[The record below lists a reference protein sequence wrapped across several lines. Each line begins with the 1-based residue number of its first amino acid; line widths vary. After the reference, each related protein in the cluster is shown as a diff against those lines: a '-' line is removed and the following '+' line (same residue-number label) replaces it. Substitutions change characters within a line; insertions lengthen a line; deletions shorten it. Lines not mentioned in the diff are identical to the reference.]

1 MMKYNEFKICVKNS
15 AQKYGI
21 EQYELYYS
29 RGASTTFA
37 AYKGEI
43 DKTTSSDGDG
53 ACFRCLYNGKM
64 GYASTELFSEEEADR
79 IVLSA
84 KQCAEVLESDDK
96 EFLFKGSKEYPAL
109 PENNPVPMTS
119 EDMMNKAIELEKKCY
134 SVDSRI
140 KSVSHS
146 TVLQAFSEIGITNS
160 YGLDL
165 YSSTPM
171 FCAYVQATAEENSDV
186 RVGFSMSFSNKP
198 ENVDIDFVVEEST
211 KDALSALGAESV
223 PSGKYKTVIS
233 NMQMSAL
240 LETFS
245 DVFSADAAQK
255 GMSLLAGKEG
265 EKIASDIVTIVD
277 DPFCEDSCCMSSF
290 DAEGVAASKK
300 NIVEDGVFKT
310 LLHNLKTAD
319 KAGVKTT
326 GNAYKASYK
335 SKVSISPFAF
345 YIKPSDIAFDEVL
358 NRTQNGIYITELNG
372 MHAGANFVTG
382 DFSLSASGFLIED
395 GKLTKPVKEI
405 TVAGNFFSMLKQIE
419 CVGSDFRFSM
429 PSGSSQF
436 GSPCV
441 CVGTMAISGK

>member
-1 MMKYNEFKICVKNS
+1 MKYNEFKICVKNS
-15 AQKYGI
+15 AEKYGI
-21 EQYELYYS
+21 DRYELYYS
-29 RGASTTFA
+29 RGADMTFA

-43 DKTTSSDGDG
+43 DKTTTSDGDG
-53 ACFRCLYNGKM
+53 ACFRCIVNGKM
-64 GYASTELFSEEEADR
+64 GYASTELFSEQEADR
-79 IVLSA
+79 IVSDA
-84 KQCAEVLESDDK
+84 KKCAEILESEDK
-96 EFLFKGSKEYPAL
+96 EFLFEGSDEYPTL
-109 PENNPVPMTS
+109 PENKFSPMTA
-119 EDMMNKAIELEKKCY
+119 EGMMEQAIELEKKCY
-134 SVDSRI
+134 SADSRI

-146 TVLQAFSEIGITNS
+146 TVFQAFSEIGISNS

-165 YSSTPM
+165 YSNRPL
-171 FCAYVQATAEENSDV
+171 FCAYVQATAEENEDV
-186 RVGFSMSFSNKP
+186 QVGFSASFSNNP
-198 ENVDIDFVVEEST
+198 EKLSVDFVVEEST
-211 KDALSALGAESV
+211 KQALLALGAESI
-223 PSGKYKTVIS
+223 PTGKYKTVIS
-233 NMQMSAL
+233 NMQMATL
-240 LETFS
+240 LETFC

-265 EKIASDIVTIVD
+265 DKIASDIVTIVD
-277 DPFCEDSCCMSSF
+277 DPFCEESCCMSAF
-290 DAEGVAASKK
+290 DAEGVAATKK
-300 NIVEDGVFKT
+300 NVVENGVFKT

-345 YIKPSDIAFDEVL
+345 YVKPSDVSFDEVI
-358 NRTQNGIYITELNG
+358 NRTQNGVYITELNG

-395 GKLTKPVKEI
+395 GKLTKPIKEI

-441 CVGTMAISGK
+441 CVGTMPISGK

>member
-1 MMKYNEFKICVKNS
+1 MKYSEFKNLVKDS
-15 AQKYGI
+15 AKKQGI

-29 RGASTTFA
+29 RGASTSFA

-43 DKTTSSDGDG
+43 DKTSSSDGDG
-53 ACFRCLYNGKM
+53 ACFRCIVDGKM
-64 GYASTELFSEEEADR
+64 GYASTELFSAEEADR
-79 IVLSA
+79 IVSDA
-84 KQCAEVLESDDK
+84 KRCAEILETEDR
-96 EFLFKGSKEYPAL
+96 EFLFEGSDKYPTL
-109 PENNPVPMTS
+109 PENEYVPMNA
-119 EDMMNKAIELEKKCY
+119 EAMMKEAINLEAKCY
-134 SVDSRI
+134 AVDSRI

-146 TVLQAFSEIGITNS
+146 TVFEAFSEIGITNS

-165 YSSTPM
+165 YSSTPLY
-171 FCAYVQATAEENSDV
+171 CAYTQATAEENGDV
-186 RVGFSMSFSNKP
+186 RVGFAASFSNKA
-198 ENVDIDFVVEEST
+198 EKVDFGYVVEEST
-211 KDALSALGAESV
+211 KQALSSLGAQSI
-223 PSGKYKTVIS
+223 PTGKYKTVIS
-233 NMQMSAL
+233 NSEMASL

-255 GMSLLAGKEG
+255 GMSLLADKEG

-277 DPFCEDSCCMSSF
+277 DPFCTDSCCMSSF

-300 NIVEDGVFKT
+300 NIVENGVFKT

-335 SKVSISPFAF
+335 SKVSIAPFAF
-345 YIKPSDIAFDEVL
+345 YIKPSDISFDDVI
-358 NRTQNGIYITELNG
+358 NKTQNGVYITELNG

-382 DFSLSASGFLIED
+382 DFSLSASGFLIEG

-405 TVAGNFFSMLKQIE
+405 TVAGNFFTMLKQIE